1 MELSQGTHLEGA
13 ACLKGMLQVP
23 LLMLY
28 LSSPLFSF
36 FGFPFLFLAVFT
48 LSGCL
53 LIVIFCDVDNGFA
66 D

>member
-1 MELSQGTHLEGA
+1 MELGKGTHSEGA
-13 ACLKGMLQVP
+13 ACLEGMLQVP

-36 FGFPFLFLAVFT
+36 FGFPFLFLVVFS

-53 LIVIFCDVDNGFA
+53 LIIIF
-66 D
+66 